1 MPVRRRPK
9 AICGARGMDA
19 GWKATGH
26 GPQVLHCAYTGTV
39 DDVAVSTEDL
49 RAIAARVR
57 AEAAAA
63 GELTPS
69 KVGAI
74 HWDVPDG
81 ARQAILDDLASG
93 VYEEAAREATAA
105 DPEMTQL

>member
-1 MPVRRRPK
+1 MPVPRRPT
-9 AICGARGMDA
+9 AICGVRGMDA
-19 GWKATGH
+19 GWNAASPGS
-26 GPQVLHCAYTGTV
+26 QALHWAYTGTV
-39 DDVAVSTEDL
+39 DDVAISTEDL

-74 HWDVPDG
+74 HWDVPDA

-93 VYEEAAREATAA
+93 VYEEAAREATGA